1 MSGRK
6 NKKKAAAA
14 SADSKTAQA
23 GVLGQDV
30 SLTKSRLKN
39 GVPTMKDLIAPPS
52 FDRSA
57 PDHIRVGSKYV
68 RNYLIAGFPKLIS
81 VGWANML
88 YNYEGDLDMAIHVN
102 PIDERMAMDELTTK
116 ITQLEAQLSTELE
129 KGSNRNIT
137 RLRAQIDELY
147 QERMK
152 AEQNY
157 ISLYS
162 VQMPINLYADSL
174 DQLNKES
181 QLLENSLK
189 GHKIKL
195 MPSSLRQD
203 MGYKSA
209 LPFGRSWFPRNY
221 RNFNSEALTAC
232 YPFYNAEIS
241 HSSGVFLG
249 INNQT
254 QTPIYIDFYNRKLL
268 NNGNT
273 TVFGTAG
280 SGKTFLVSL
289 LTTRSALKGIRTTIV
304 DPEGEYKT
312 ITMALGGVNVEI
324 RPGGAIPN
332 PFDLEDEE
340 DVDDYGNLTGR
351 RVVKLKDKI
360 SDLLNLLGVMCGG
373 LEREQI
379 SLLSIVLSDTYKDF
393 GMTEDPASLMTDE
406 VILNENN
413 EFVHN
418 GQKKTMP
425 TFSDFHERLV
435 KFSRLKGN
443 ECLIPVANSLQMFTR
458 TGVYGM
464 FDTLTSPQLADIKDS
479 PVVTFDVSALEDK
492 VLRPIGMYIALTWC
506 WEKFAKKNIAI
517 KKRIVCDEA
526 WMLVKKEMAGSE
538 FTAQFLEN
546 TARRIR
552 KRNGA
557 LLVASQNFKEFA
569 DNPQGQAVLT
579 NATVNIFLRQN
590 STDIDEVQNMFKL
603 SNGEKD
609 FLLSATKGN
618 FLLRLQQESTTGF
631 ARAFDYEQYLIEK
644 KTAKMIRSTE

>member
-1 MSGRK
+1 MFG
-6 NKKKAAAA
+6 KKKKQEAEQ
-14 SADSKTAQA
+14 SAEAPRMAT
-23 GVLGQDV
+23 LGQDT
-30 SLTKSRLKN
+30 SRTKNRLNN
-39 GVPTMKDLIAPPS
+39 GVPGLKDMMAPPS
-52 FDRSA
+52 FDRSS
-57 PDHIRVGSKYV
+57 PDHMMVGPKYV
-68 RNYLIAGFPKLIS
+68 RNFLVAGFPKMIS
-81 VGWANML
+81 VGWANSL
-88 YNYEGDLDMAIHVN
+88 YNYEGDLDLALHVS
-102 PIDERMAMDELTTK
+102 PTDERTAMDELTSK
-116 ITQLEAQLSTELE
+116 ITQFEAQLQTELE
-129 KGSNRNIT
+129 KGSNRNVT
-137 RLRAQIDELY
+137 RLRAQIDDLY

-157 ISLYS
+157 ISLFS
-162 VQMPINLYADSL
+162 IQMIMNLYTDSQEQL
-174 DQLNKES
+174 DKES

-195 MPSSLRQD
+195 MPSYLRQD

-209 LPFGRSWFPRNY
+209 LPFGKSWLPRNY

-241 HSSGVFLG
+241 HPSGVFLG
-249 INNQT
+249 VNNQT
-254 QTPIYIDFYNRKLL
+254 QTPIYIDFYNRRLL

-289 LTTRSALKGIRTTIV
+289 LTMRSVLKQIRTAIV

-312 ITMALGGVNVEI
+312 ITMALGGVNIEI

-340 DVDDYGNLTGR
+340 DVDDYGNLTGK
-351 RVVKLKDKI
+351 RVVKLRDKI
-360 SDLLNLLGVMCGG
+360 SDLLNLIGVMCGG

-379 SLLSIVLSDTYKDF
+379 SLLSIVLSDTYSDF
-393 GMTEDPASLMTDE
+393 GMTENPESLYTDE
-406 VILNENN
+406 VVLNENN
-413 EFVHN
+413 EFVHH
-418 GQKKTMP
+418 GQKKSMP
-425 TFSDFHERLV
+425 TLSDFHKRLV
-435 KFSRLKGN
+435 EFSRRDGN
-443 ECLIPVANSLQMFTR
+443 QCLIPVANSLQMFTR
-458 TGVYGM
+458 DNVYGL
-464 FDTLTSPQLADIKDS
+464 FDTQTSPELVNMKEA
-479 PVVTFDVSALEDK
+479 PVITFDVSSLEDK

-590 STDIDEVQNMFKL
+590 STDIDDVQKVFKL
-603 SNGEKD
+603 SNGERN
-609 FLLSATKGN
+609 FLVSATKGN
-618 FLLRLQQESTTGF
+618 FLLRLQEESTTGF

-644 KTAKMIRSTE
+644 KTAAMIRSTQN